1 MKKIRFIAVAC
12 ALALTLCALLA
23 SCGKKDK
30 QEEPSAKKPDVFA
43 LELSEYIEL
52 GEYKNLMVIF
62 IYESRAEAAWRDVI
76 DGSEVKKY
84 PEELVSY
91 YTEQTQARY
100 RYYAEKNDMEYAKVL
115 EDFGATEESIVNEA
129 KALAKAD
136 LVFAALVKAENIT
149 LSEEEKS
156 EHFERYLEFYIE
168 SYGYTEEYV
177 RENLAEEIY
186 ESMLYDKA
194 SEFLIINN
202 SFPE

>member
-1 MKKIRFIAVAC
+1 MRKIKLCAILC
-12 ALALTLCALLA
+12 ALSLLLCALLV
-23 SCGKKDK
+23 SCAKKD
-30 QEEPSAKKPDVFA
+30 EEKGESAKKIDVFA
-43 LELSEYIEL
+43 LELSEYIRL
-52 GEYKNLMVIF
+52 GEYKNLIITF
-62 IYESRAEAAWRDVI
+62 TYESRAEAAWREVTN
-76 DGSEVKKY
+76 GSEVIKY

-91 YTEQTQARY
+91 YTEQTKAKY
-100 RYYAEKNDMEYAKVL
+100 RYYAEKNGMEYAKVL
-115 EDFGATEESIVNEA
+115 EDFGATEESIAIEA

-149 LSEEEKS
+149 LSEGEKA
-156 EHFERYLEFYIE
+156 EHFGRYLEFYVD

-177 RENLAEEIY
+177 RENLTDEIY